1 MSRRLWVVTADE
13 DEHLVDLLAVTT
25 FHLTAVMSRMAAGH
39 DLSLTQLRA
48 LGIVRDRRLRVT
60 DLADRL
66 GLDKSTMSGLVDR
79 AEVRGLLRR
88 ERAEHDRRVVEVVAT
103 EEGAA
108 LVDAM
113 RAAGMRELAPM
124 LGGLAADE
132 KVELTRLLRVA
143 LAAAGQV

>member
-1 MSRRLWVVTADE
+1 MDREERLTEA
-13 DEHLVDLLAVTT
+13 LVRTT
-25 FHLTAVMSRMAAGH
+25 FHVTAVMTRIAAEH
-39 DLSLTQLRA
+39 DLSLTQVRV
-48 LGIVRDRRLRVT
+48 LGIVSDRRVRVT
-60 DLADRL
+60 DLAART